1 MQEHSDI
8 LIVGGGIIGTACA
21 YYLAGEGLSVT
32 LIERGEIGY
41 GCSYGNA
48 GWIVPSHAF
57 PLCMPGII
65 WQAGKWLLQPDSPL
79 YIKPRLSSSL
89 IRWLWRF
96 MCSSTSRH
104 LHQVV
109 PALASLAKQSQQLY
123 RQLIEQE
130 CLQQE
135 VDYRPSGVLFVYN
148 TEAGLRQAI
157 HEREIIG
164 REGVI
169 GRVLD
174 REGVREVEPA
184 VTGEVI
190 GGVYYPE
197 ECSAEPLRMV
207 QAFARLAAE
216 RGVSLLTRTELI
228 HLEVKERR
236 IQRVQTTR
244 GPMQAE
250 QVVLATGSWSP
261 HIARSLR
268 LNLPIEAGKGYAITL
283 KPFPPTPQT
292 PLLLADTRIAVTP
305 RRESIRL
312 AGTLELAG
320 LDESITRRRVD
331 AILCGARKFLNIPP
345 EPCVLEIWRGLR
357 PCTPDGLPIIG
368 KIAHFDNLWIA
379 AGHATL
385 GLTLGAGTGQLV
397 ADLIVGRA
405 PSVDPAPFNP
415 MRF

>member
-1 MQEHSDI
+1 MQERPDI

-57 PLCMPGII
+57 PLCTPGIV
-65 WQAGKWLLQPDSPL
+65 WQAGEWLLQPDSPL
-79 YIKPRLSSSL
+79 YIKPRLSGPL
-89 IRWLWRF
+89 MNWLWRF
-96 MCSSTSRH
+96 LRSSTSRH
-104 LHQVV
+104 LRHVV
-109 PALASLAKQSQQLY
+109 PALAALAKQSQQLY
-123 RQLIEQE
+123 HRLIEQE

-148 TEAGLRQAI
+148 TEAGLKDAV
-157 HEREIIG
+157 HEMEIIA
-164 REGVI
+164 REGVA
-169 GRVLD
+169 GRALD
-174 REGVREVEPA
+174 EKGVREVEPA
-184 VTGEVI
+184 ITGEVV
-190 GGVYYPE
+190 GGVYYPN

-207 QAFARLAAE
+207 QAFARLAAA
-216 RGVSLLTRTELI
+216 RGATLLSRTELI
-228 HLEVKERR
+228 HLEATGRR
-236 IQRVQTTR
+236 IQHVQTTR

-261 HIARSLR
+261 TVARPLR

-283 KPFPPTPQT
+283 KPFSPMPKI
-292 PLLLADTRIAVTP
+292 PLLLADTRVAVTP
-305 RRESIRL
+305 RRDSVRL

-331 AILCGARKFLNIPP
+331 AILRGARKFLNVPP

-368 KIAHFDNLWIA
+368 RPAHYDNLWIA

-385 GLTLGAGTGQLV
+385 GLTLGAGTGRLV
-397 ADLIVGRA
+397 ADLIAGRD
-405 PSVDPAPFNP
+405 PGIDPAPFSP